1 MNIIDRD
8 PWLEPYRSVLERRE
22 HHYGVTRHEIDQ
34 NGGIMGPISQGHHF
48 FGFTRGEGGTWYR
61 EWAPAATYLSL
72 IGDFNNWDRGAHPM
86 SKDQYG
92 VWSIFL
98 LDSIYN
104 DRLTHGSK
112 LKVHVDGQDRIPA
125 YIRRVVQELDHSYV
139 GQFWNPEPFN
149 FRHSRPEK
157 PENQGLRI
165 YEAHVG
171 MATEE
176 SKVGTYDEFRTNIL
190 PRIASHGYNA
200 IQLMAIQE
208 HPYYGS
214 FGYHVS
220 SFFAVSSRCGTPEDL
235 KLLIDDAHG
244 LGLQVFLDIVHS
256 HSVKNTQEGLT
267 RFDGSD
273 HQYFH
278 SGSRGLHPVW
288 DSSLFD
294 YTKYEVR
301 RFLLSNVRYWLE
313 EFNFDGFRF
322 DGITSMLYHHHGF
335 SDTKYDTYDP
345 YFDSTV
351 DEDSLLYLKLAN
363 EVAHATYSSAVT
375 IAEEVTGMP
384 GLARPVSE
392 MGLGFDYRLA
402 MGIQSTWFSNISKK
416 RDEDWILDDIFA
428 ALLNRRSDEKHI
440 GYVESHDEALVGDKT
455 IAFWLMD
462 KEMYTG
468 MDNLSGNLLVDR
480 GIALHKMIRLMTF
493 SCGGEGY
500 LNFMGNEFGHPEWI
514 DFPNEA
520 NGYSHGFARRQWSLA
535 DNGFLRYQGL
545 DRFDTAMQALDIHF
559 GVMLEPAIDQLTLH
573 ESDRYIAYRRGPL
586 VFVFNFHATKSY
598 ENFRLPLPES
608 EDYVLILS
616 TDEEHFRGHGRVT
629 PMTEFPWLMEPKG
642 NWQQST
648 NIYLPSRSALVFAPK
663 RLIEK
668 SRVYRLAASD

>member
-1 MNIIDRD
+1 
-8 PWLEPYRSVLERRE
+8 
-22 HHYGVTRHEIDQ
+22 
-34 NGGIMGPISQGHHF
+34 
-48 FGFTRGEGGTWYR
+48 
-61 EWAPAATYLSL
+61 
-72 IGDFNNWDRGAHPM
+72 
-86 SKDQYG
+86 
-92 VWSIFL
+92 
-98 LDSIYN
+98 
-104 DRLTHGSK
+104 
-112 LKVHVDGQDRIPA
+112 
-125 YIRRVVQELDHSYV
+125 
-139 GQFWNPEPFN
+139 
-149 FRHSRPEK
+149 
-157 PENQGLRI
+157 
-165 YEAHVG
+165 
-171 MATEE
+171 MA
-176 SKVGTYDEFRTNIL
+176 V
-190 PRIASHGYNA
+190 
-200 IQLMAIQE
+200 QE

-235 KLLIDDAHG
+235 KQLIDEAHG
-244 LGLQVFLDIVHS
+244 LGLKVFLDIVHS
-256 HSVKNTQEGLT
+256 HSVKNTHEGLT
-267 RFDGSD
+267 GFDGSD

-278 SGSRGLHPVW
+278 SGARGLHPVW

-301 RFLLSNVRYWLE
+301 RFLLSNVRFWLE

-363 EVAHATYSSAVT
+363 EVAHATYPEAVT

-416 RDEDWILDDIFA
+416 RDEAWVLDDIFA
-428 ALLNRRSDEKHI
+428 ALLNRRRDEKHI

-455 IAFWLMD
+455 LAFWLMD

-468 MDNLSGNLLVDR
+468 MDNLSGNLIVDR

-514 DFPNEA
+514 DFPNKA
-520 NGYSHGFARRQWSLA
+520 NGYSHDFARRQWSLA

-545 DRFDTAMQALDIHF
+545 DQFDIAMQSLDIHF
-559 GVMLEPAIDQLTLH
+559 GIMLEPAIDQLALH
-573 ESDRYIAYRRGPL
+573 EADRYIAYRRGPL
-586 VFVFNFHATKSY
+586 VFVFNYNATRSF
-598 ENFRLPLPES
+598 EEFRLPLPEA
-608 EDYVLILS
+608 EDYILMLS
-616 TDEEHFRGHGRVT
+616 TDEEQFRGHARVS
-629 PMTEFPWLMEPKG
+629 PMANFPWLMEPKG
-642 NWQQST
+642 NWAQST
-648 NIYLPSRSALVFAPK
+648 NIYLPSRSALVFAPR
-663 RLIEK
+663 RLLDQVTK
-668 SRVYRLAASD
+668 YRETLV

>member
-8 PWLEPYRSVLERRE
+8 PWLEPYRAVLERRE
-22 HHYGVTRHEIDQ
+22 HHYGVNRHEIDQ
-34 NGGIMGPISQGHHF
+34 HGGILGPISQGHHY
-48 FGFTRGEGGTWYR
+48 FGFNRGDGGFWYR

-72 IGDFNNWDRGAHPM
+72 IGDFNQWDRGANPM
-86 SKDQYG
+86 SKDEYG
-92 VWSIFL
+92 VWSLFL
-98 LDSIYN
+98 PDSEFQ

-112 LKVHVDGQDRIPA
+112 VKVHVDGQDRIPA
-125 YIRRVVQELDHSYV
+125 YIRRAVQEVDHSFV
-139 GQFWNPEPFN
+139 GQFWNPEPYKFLHN
-149 FRHSRPEK
+149 RPRQ
-157 PENQGLRI
+157 PDNQGLRI

-176 SKVGTYDEFRTNIL
+176 SKVGSYNEFRENLL
-190 PRIASHGYNA
+190 PRIANHGHNA
-200 IQLMAIQE
+200 IQLMAVQE

-235 KLLIDDAHG
+235 KQLIDEAHG
-244 LGLQVFLDIVHS
+244 LGLKVFLDIVHS

-267 RFDGSD
+267 GFDGSD

-278 SGSRGLHPVW
+278 SGARGLHPVW

-301 RFLLSNVRYWLE
+301 RFLLSNVRFWLE

-363 EVAHATYSSAVT
+363 EVAHATYPDAVT

-416 RDEDWILDDIFA
+416 RDEDWVLDDIFA
-428 ALLNRRSDEKHI
+428 ALLNRRRDEKHI

-455 IAFWLMD
+455 LAFWLMD

-468 MDNLSGNLLVDR
+468 MDNLSGNLVVDR

-520 NGYSHGFARRQWSLA
+520 NGYSHDFARRQWSLA

-545 DRFDTAMQALDIHF
+545 DRFDIAMQALDIHF
-559 GVMLEPAIDQLTLH
+559 GIMLEPAIDQLALH
-573 ESDRYIAYRRGPL
+573 EADRHIAFRRGPL
-586 VFVFNFHATKSY
+586 VFVFNYNATRSF
-598 ENFRLPLPES
+598 EEFRLPLPEA
-608 EDYVLILS
+608 EDYVLMLS
-616 TDEEHFRGHGRVT
+616 TDEEQFRGHARVT
-629 PMTEFPWLMEPKG
+629 PMTNFPWLMEPKG
-642 NWQQST
+642 NWAQST
-648 NIYLPSRSALVFAPK
+648 NIYLPSRSALVFAPR
-663 RLIEK
+663 RLLDQ
-668 SRVYRLAASD
+668 VNNYRDSLV